1 MQLKREV
8 RQAELNAELFYSAT
22 LLSLKSHFGIL
33 GFMRLPMCI
42 VRRLRITEGVIRY
55 VVKTNLSR
63 KTCQTVTVWTD
74 PEAMRLFVRTELH
87 CTAAARFWDLRQQ
100 RSEATVERTETALPV
115 GWPEINDRLK
125 EPSFLFGRRN

>member
-8 RQAELNAELFYSAT
+8 RQAEPNAELFYLVT
-22 LLSLKSHFGIL
+22 LISLKSYFSTL

-42 VRRLRITEGVIRY
+42 VRRLRTTEGVIRY

-63 KTCQTVTVWTD
+63 KTFQTVTVWTD
-74 PEAMRLFVRTELH
+74 PEAMRLFVLTELR
-87 CTAAARFWDLRQQ
+87 CTAAARFWDFRQQ
-100 RSEATVERTETALPV
+100 RSEATVERTETDLPV

-125 EPSFLFGRRN
+125 EPSCLFTRRN

>member
-55 VVKTNLSR
+55 VVKTNLPR
-63 KTCQTVTVWTD
+63 KTFQTVTVWTD
-74 PEAMRLFVRTELH
+74 LEAMRLFVRTELH
-87 CTAAARFWDLRQQ
+87 CNAAARFWDWRQQ
-100 RSEATVERTETALPV
+100 RSEATVGRTETDLPV
-115 GWPEINDRLK
+115 GWPEINNRLK
-125 EPSFLFGRRN
+125 EPSSLFTRRN

>member
-8 RQAELNAELFYSAT
+8 RQAEPNAELFYLVT
-22 LLSLKSHFGIL
+22 LISLKSYFSTL

-42 VRRLRITEGVIRY
+42 VRRLRTTEGVIRY

-63 KTCQTVTVWTD
+63 KTFQTVTVWTD

-100 RSEATVERTETALPV
+100 RSEATVERTETDLSV

-125 EPSFLFGRRN
+125 EPSFLFTRRN